1 MSAFYSA
8 FMGEINA
15 AKKHFDLLRRSPPGS
30 PLLPKYAG
38 AARWVTDAQ
47 QLLLL
52 ILRFS
57 LGVPCGERAVHLKSH
72 ILRCTKPPELHLV

>member
-1 MSAFYSA
+1 MSAFYTA

-38 AARWVTDAQ
+38 AARYVDT
-47 QLLLL
+47 
-52 ILRFS
+52 
-57 LGVPCGERAVHLKSH
+57 
-72 ILRCTKPPELHLV
+72 RC

>member
-1 MSAFYSA
+1 LAVFDVPSCLPASVCSRLELLEGFQLIAKRDAVKRSVERHMSAFYTA

-38 AARWVTDAQ
+38 AAR
-47 QLLLL
+47 
-52 ILRFS
+52 
-57 LGVPCGERAVHLKSH
+57 
-72 ILRCTKPPELHLV
+72 